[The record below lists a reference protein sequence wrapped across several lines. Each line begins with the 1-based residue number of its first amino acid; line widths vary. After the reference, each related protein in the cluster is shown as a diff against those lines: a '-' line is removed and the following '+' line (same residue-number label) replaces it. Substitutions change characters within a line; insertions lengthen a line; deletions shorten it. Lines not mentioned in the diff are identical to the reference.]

1 VAGVRHVLFD
11 ADGVLQ
17 EIPGG
22 WYAAM
27 EPYLGERSR
36 EFLHQTWKDELPM
49 LAGRGD
55 YMPALAATLAEFS
68 VSTPVEDVYRD
79 VWHRIDVMHE
89 SLALVR
95 ALRLSGYG
103 VHLGTN
109 QERHRASYMR
119 SVLGYDRLFDVSCY
133 SCDLGIA
140 KPAPAFFVEAARRI
154 KASLP
159 EVKIL
164 FLSMHAEFAFA
175 NIPVSQIASLSCR
188 TASHSTATR
197 FSATSSFPLSWNM
210 SSPFT
215 GSADNGTRLPSTST
229 SNSSARFAASRTRP
243 TPT

>member
-154 KASLP
+154 GVDSAS
-159 EVKIL
+159 IL
-164 FLSMHAEFAFA
+164 FIDDNEKNIAGARIAGLAAEQW
-175 NIPVSQIASLSCR
+175 NITQGHDTLLPLLARHEVVPDHPV
-188 TASHSTATR
+188 
-197 FSATSSFPLSWNM
+197 
-210 SSPFT
+210 
-215 GSADNGTRLPSTST
+215 
-229 SNSSARFAASRTRP
+229 
-243 TPT
+243 